1 MRTTIDSR
9 ETKLMGKSNEST
21 TTARDG
27 SHLIPFLLLIQRYFF
42 VIAED
47 ERSQMDE
54 SR

>member
-27 SHLIPFLLLIQRYFF
+27 SHLILFLLIQRYFF